1 MATTHDHS
9 ALIRN
14 IQLATGVTTVA
25 ATGLL
30 AASAHMLFRFAID
43 TQWKHSIFHQALIAP
58 DREGKM
64 NQGEAKEAEQW
75 FSETK
80 QPVSITSRDGLKL
93 HGWLFDPD
101 CIDPT
106 PHIYAICVHGY
117 TGAPE
122 EQAKCPHGLHR
133 PRTIPTG
140 PGSERRTIC
149 RHGMVGAQ

>member
-64 NQGEAKEAEQW
+64 NQGEAKEAGQW

-80 QPVSITSRDGLKL
+80 QPVSITSLRS
-93 HGWLFDPD
+93 
-101 CIDPT
+101 
-106 PHIYAICVHGY
+106 
-117 TGAPE
+117 
-122 EQAKCPHGLHR
+122 GLHR
-133 PRTIPTG
+133 PDAAF
-140 PGSERRTIC
+140 IC
-149 RHGMVGAQ
+149 HLRAWLYRSP

>member
-64 NQGEAKEAEQW
+64 NQGEAKEAGQW

-101 CIDPT
+101 CTDAA
-106 PHIYAICVHGY
+106 YICHLRAWLY
-117 TGAPE
+117 RSP
-122 EQAKCPHGLHR
+122 
-133 PRTIPTG
+133 
-140 PGSERRTIC
+140 
-149 RHGMVGAQ
+149 

>member
-58 DREGKM
+58 DREGKI
-64 NQGEAKEAEQW
+64 NQGEAKEAGQW

-80 QPVSITSRDGLKL
+80 QPVSITSRDGLK
-93 HGWLFDPD
+93 
-101 CIDPT
+101 IRIAST
-106 PHIYAICVHGY
+106 RRRIYMPSACMAI
-117 TGAPE
+117 PE
-122 EQAKCPHGLHR
+122 PLKNKPNGHTAMPAWASPSSHHPNG
-133 PRTIPTG
+133 PRI
-140 PGSERRTIC
+140 
-149 RHGMVGAQ
+149 

>member
-93 HGWLFDPD
+93 ALRS
-101 CIDPT
+101 
-106 PHIYAICVHGY
+106 
-117 TGAPE
+117 
-122 EQAKCPHGLHR
+122 GLHR
-133 PRTIPTG
+133 PDAAY
-140 PGSERRTIC
+140 IC
-149 RHGMVGAQ
+149 HLRAWLYRSP

>member
-106 PHIYAICVHGY
+106 PHIYAMRMAYRFLKNKPNGHTAMPAWASPSSHHPNG
-117 TGAPE
+117 
-122 EQAKCPHGLHR
+122 
-133 PRTIPTG
+133 PRI
-140 PGSERRTIC
+140 
-149 RHGMVGAQ
+149 

>member
-58 DREGKM
+58 DREGGRAM
-64 NQGEAKEAEQW
+64 VFRN
-75 FSETK
+75 ETAGIHH
-80 QPVSITSRDGLKL
+80 QPR
-93 HGWLFDPD
+93 W
-101 CIDPT
+101 
-106 PHIYAICVHGY
+106 A
-117 TGAPE
+117 
-122 EQAKCPHGLHR
+122 
-133 PRTIPTG
+133 
-140 PGSERRTIC
+140 
-149 RHGMVGAQ
+149 

>member
-9 ALIRN
+9 ARIRN

-64 NQGEAKEAEQW
+64 NQRGRAMV
-75 FSETK
+75 FRNETAGIHH
-80 QPVSITSRDGLKL
+80 QPR
-93 HGWLFDPD
+93 W
-101 CIDPT
+101 
-106 PHIYAICVHGY
+106 A
-117 TGAPE
+117 
-122 EQAKCPHGLHR
+122 
-133 PRTIPTG
+133 
-140 PGSERRTIC
+140 
-149 RHGMVGAQ
+149 

>member
-64 NQGEAKEAEQW
+64 NQGEAKEAEPNG
-75 FSETK
+75 FPKRNSRY
-80 QPVSITSRDGLKL
+80 PSPAAMGLSCMAGSSIRIASTRRRIYMPSACMAIPEPLKNKPNG
-93 HGWLFDPD
+93 HTAMPAWASPSSHHPNG
-101 CIDPT
+101 
-106 PHIYAICVHGY
+106 
-117 TGAPE
+117 
-122 EQAKCPHGLHR
+122 
-133 PRTIPTG
+133 PRI
-140 PGSERRTIC
+140 
-149 RHGMVGAQ
+149 

>member
-43 TQWKHSIFHQALIAP
+43 TQEAFHFPSGA
-58 DREGKM
+58 DRSGSRGKM

-117 TGAPE
+117 TGALKNKPNGHT
-122 EQAKCPHGLHR
+122 AMPAWASPSSHHPNG
-133 PRTIPTG
+133 PRI
-140 PGSERRTIC
+140 
-149 RHGMVGAQ
+149 